1 MAPLDERPQIGTLKV
16 IPGSLDL
23 DGVSLEAILREISVE
38 LTEEPPTDTPRHGWR
53 VLDSRDGE
61 VTFIG
66 APVDDDREWW
76 RIGWIE
82 RGRGRTTADSLRMYP
97 LLQPRRPSARE
108 RAGGLVLRWP
118 EVTRSAPDLDLLAID
133 IVNTGAER
141 WLPQG
146 DSFVVFATL
155 QHPGMPPASSSYAYV
170 GGQNPALPLDPGEYA
185 RVSVMIDSSQWEHA
199 HPGRYEVHPVLVDL
213 EVHGTDPLDVDVTE
227 RNISDHLP
235 QRPFPGS

>member
-1 MAPLDERPQIGTLKV
+1 MAPLDERPQIGTVKV
-16 IPGSLDL
+16 ISGSLDV
-23 DGVSLEAILREISVE
+23 DGVALEAILGELGVE
-38 LTEEPPTDTPRHGWR
+38 LTEILPAGTPQRGWR
-53 VLDSRDGE
+53 VLDFQDGE

-82 RGRGRTTADSLRMYP
+82 RGRGRTTANALRMYP
-97 LLQPRRPSARE
+97 SLQPRRPSAKD

-118 EVTRSAPDLDLLAID
+118 EVTRSAPDVDLLAID

-141 WLPQG
+141 WLPHG

-155 QHPGMPPASSSYAYV
+155 QQPGMPPANTPYAYV

-213 EVHGTDPLDVDVTE
+213 GVHCTDPLDVDVTE

-235 QRPFPGS
+235 GPLPGR